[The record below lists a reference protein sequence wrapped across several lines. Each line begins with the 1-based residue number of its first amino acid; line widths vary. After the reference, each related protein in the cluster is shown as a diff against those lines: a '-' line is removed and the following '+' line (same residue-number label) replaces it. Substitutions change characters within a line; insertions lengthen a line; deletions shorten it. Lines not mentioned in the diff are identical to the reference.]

1 MLLGLIKGLIVGLV
15 VSIPVGPLGLLCIP
29 RTLAQGR
36 RAGLAVGLGGTVS
49 DTLYAALALF
59 ALSFISSFIQANE
72 GWILLAGGAIISFSG
87 TRLLVSHRRIRH
99 PEKIRTRAASP
110 SRAAEGVLN
119 GFLISVTNPGTL
131 VCMLWLF
138 TFLNVDTRHP
148 AAMLAE
154 WAGTAAGSA
163 ATWTLITWIIGK
175 FKDRITLGQLHLLTK
190 VCGAAIL
197 VIGLASAVKSI
208 LIFL

>member
-29 RTLAQGR
+29 RTLVLGR

-59 ALSFISSFIQANE
+59 ALSFIRSFVQANE
-72 GWILLAGGAIISFSG
+72 AWILLAGGAIISFSG
-87 TRLLVSHRRIRH
+87 IRLLVTRHPIRH
-99 PEKIRTRAASP
+99 PETVRSKAVSNA
-110 SRAAEGVLN
+110 RAAEGVLN

-138 TFLNVDTRHP
+138 TFLRVDTVHP
-148 AAMLAE
+148 AAMLTE
-154 WAGTAAGSA
+154 WAGTALGSA
-163 ATWTLITWIIGK
+163 ATWTFITWIIST
-175 FKDRITLGQLHLLTK
+175 FKDRITMGQLQILTK

-197 VIGLASAVKSI
+197 VIGLASAAKSI
-208 LIFL
+208 LLFL